1 MAAAGEDAR
10 RSLGARGE
18 QAAADYLTEQG
29 WEVLERNWRTATGEL
44 DLIVGREEERY
55 GEPIWSVVIVEV
67 KSRRVGA
74 KLAPEVSV
82 TRAKRR
88 KIVALARR
96 WRAAQPREL
105 VERMAIRFDIIAVGV
120 GWQDR
125 PTEVE
130 HFPHAFDGEG
140 RLL

>member
-1 MAAAGEDAR
+1 MTTVDGDAR

-18 QAAADYLTEQG
+18 QIAADFLTEQG
-29 WEVLERNWRTATGEL
+29 WEVLERNWRTVTGEL

-55 GEPIWSVVIVEV
+55 GELIWSVAIVEV
-67 KSRRVGA
+67 KSRRAGA

-88 KIVALARR
+88 KIIALARR
-96 WRAAQPREL
+96 WRAAHPHEL
-105 VERMAIRFDIIAVGV
+105 AGVMAIRFDIIAVKV
-120 GWQDR
+120 GWRDQ